1 MLAERYPVQPTGFVG
16 PGQHLLDRGHRK
28 HVDQEMCSHPG
39 VRPGPVGRIS
49 QGRVQPQAPPI
60 PQHLIGMPRCLGPD
74 VPGRTDSADPW
85 QAAMR
90 RIGDEPAL
98 EPRRMGHHDVGGDRQ
113 KNLAQPI
120 LVAVR
125 IIFAEMLGRQMVH
138 RHGVKRDLATRPEQF
153 RHRRRRDPAACPVGH
168 DIDNPDL
175 EDLGRPVPS
184 GGFEIDDTQTHG
196 ADIEV
201 SDAERTLPL
210 AAPLRADPALHR
222 PRPSGAYPM
231 ALGNSGRYRQPPP
244 ASGDGGPGC
253 R

>member
-16 PGQHLLDRGHRK
+16 PGQHLLDRGHLQ
-28 HVDQEMCSHPG
+28 HVDQEMRSHPG
-39 VRPGPVGRIS
+39 VRPGPVGRIG

-60 PQHLIGMPRCLGPD
+60 PQHLIGMPRRFGPD
-74 VPGRTDSADPW
+74 VFGRTDSANPR

-90 RIGDEPAL
+90 RIRDEPAL
-98 EPRRMGHHDVGGDRQ
+98 EPRRMGHHDVGRDRQ
-113 KNLAQPI
+113 KHRAEPV

-138 RHGVKRDLATRPEQF
+138 RHGVKRDLAARPEQF
-153 RHRRRRDPAACPVGH
+153 RHRRRRDPAAFPVGH

-184 GGFEIDDTQTHG
+184 GGFEIDDAKTHE

-201 SDAERTLPL
+201 SVAERTLQL
-210 AAPLRADPALHR
+210 TAPLRADPALHR

-231 ALGNSGRYRQPPP
+231 VHGNSGRYRQPPH
-244 ASGDGGPGC
+244 ASGDGGLGC